1 MKKSMLVKL
10 IDKWESEKGSY
21 ITNVPIYE
29 LFIGESKTFL
39 EKEKKKS
46 MLPDLIKKFKSII
59 PNENL
64 APRYLYDLF
73 IIDAENLLEKEK
85 KKLKSK
91 KLKKNLTISND
102 NANAKANALLK
113 DYSFKYCKKIVMTSI
128 MLAIEDGDNKVEE
141 YWKDVLIEIK
151 KMSNV

>member
-21 ITNVPIYE
+21 IPNVPIYD
-29 LFIGESKTFL
+29 LFIGEAKTFL

-73 IIDAENLLEKEK
+73 IIDAENLLK

-113 DYSFKYCKKIVMTSI
+113 DYSLKYCKKIVKTSI
-128 MLAIEDGDNKVEE
+128 MLAIEDGYTERED

-151 KMSNV
+151 KWSKV

>member
-21 ITNVPIYE
+21 IPNVPIYE

-113 DYSFKYCKKIVMTSI
+113 DYSLKYCKKIVMTSI